1 LSPLLEEFTLRE
13 LLISVLDSD
22 RRRRLAN
29 RTKTN
34 DQLFPE
40 YYDLISATLSK
51 SYVYEAKRQ
60 LEKFRMFIGDFPPN
74 TSLAVKFLAQFK
86 DKKPNT
92 KAKYAYILSAFF
104 NWYSGERL
112 PVKIKVP
119 KILPQNVP
127 LEDFERLENT
137 IREKKSHKKTIKR
150 DVLLIQTGRMTGLR
164 AGELA
169 NLKVRD
175 LQLKGDDPI
184 VFVHGGKGARDR
196 TVSLNPY
203 ITEKLASFTNGM
215 LPDQS
220 VFGLTRKTISMKVT
234 TWSKKA
240 GVPHIH
246 AHSMRHHTATSLLK
260 TGADLR
266 VVQEILGHESLDTT
280 MLYLHVTGQD
290 KKEAMRRLDPR
301 YQKTSGPSPNEWVQ
315 PVSYSVDKEKRKNLK
330 NHKK

>member
-1 LSPLLEEFTLRE
+1 M
-13 LLISVLDSD
+13 D
-22 RRRRLAN
+22 N

-40 YYDLISATLSK
+40 YYDVIGAALSK
-51 SYVYEAKRQ
+51 SYVYEAKRI
-60 LEKFRMFIGDFPPN
+60 LEKFNVFIGNLPPN

-92 KAKYAYILSAFF
+92 RARYTYILSAFF
-104 NWYSGERL
+104 NWYSGEGL

-119 KILPQNVP
+119 KILPQNIP
-127 LEDFERLENT
+127 SEDFERLENA
-137 IREKKSHKKTIKR
+137 IRGKRSHKKTIER
-150 DVLLIQTGRMTGLR
+150 DILLIEMGRMTGLR

-184 VFVHGGKGARDR
+184 VFVHGGKGAKDR
-196 TVSLNPY
+196 MVPLNPY
-203 ITEKLASFTNGM
+203 ISEKLADFIDGM

-220 VFGLTRKTISMKVT
+220 LFGLTQKTISMKII

-246 AHSMRHHTATSLLK
+246 AHSMRHYMATTLLNA
-260 TGADLR
+260 GDNLR

-280 MLYLHVTGQD
+280 MRYLHVTGQD
-290 KKEAMRRLDPR
+290 KKEAMRDLDPR
-301 YQKTSGPSPNEWVQ
+301 YQKKSKPGPNDWIQ
-315 PVSYSVDKEKRKNLK
+315 PVSY
-330 NHKK
+330 